1 MSPIEKTRAKSD
13 ALRVLELD
21 GSASIEDVK
30 AAWRRIAFE
39 THPDRQDGSIDAFV
53 VAKSAYDFLTGAESD
68 LEFLE
73 AARSKRREAAG
84 NSGARPRVV
93 TRILKFSTDA
103 LSECQELLTEKPSVT
118 DQSDHDGD
126 VATAGETKNTTDHV
140 PNAVR
145 RRGRCL
151 TFLVGTPLGEG
162 TNRAALPTGVL
173 ENNRKLK
180 PKIVTFNSGGTG
192 SGAIEIPEKLRSSL
206 FPGARSVRISFAQ

>member
-1 MSPIEKTRAKSD
+1 MSPIEKTRARSD
-13 ALRVLELD
+13 ALRVLGLES
-21 GSASIEDVK
+21 SASIEDVK

-39 THPDRQDGSIDAFV
+39 THPDRQNGSLDSFV
-53 VAKSAYDFLTGAESD
+53 VAKSAYDFLTGSASD
-68 LEFLE
+68 LEFLAAAE
-73 AARSKRREAAG
+73 AQRSASAG
-84 NSGARPRVV
+84 QSGGRPRVV
-93 TRILKFSTDA
+93 TRILKFSADA
-103 LSECQELLTEKPSVT
+103 LSECQELLVEQPAVT
-118 DQSDHDGD
+118 DQSDHDGE
-126 VATAGETKNTTDHV
+126 VATAGRTTNTTDHV

-151 TFLVGTPLGEG
+151 TFLVGTPLGQG